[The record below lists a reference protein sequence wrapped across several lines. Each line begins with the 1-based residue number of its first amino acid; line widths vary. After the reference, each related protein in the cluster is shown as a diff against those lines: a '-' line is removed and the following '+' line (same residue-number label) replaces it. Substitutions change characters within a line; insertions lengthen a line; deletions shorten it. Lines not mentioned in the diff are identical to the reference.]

1 MSLRE
6 ICDEVV
12 RVPNID
18 ITVDQNKD
26 HLKEPIDQAEKL
38 FKIINN
44 HAQKGKMAFGAIR
57 SHFLVF

>member
-12 RVPNID
+12 RVENID
-18 ITVDQNKD
+18 ITVDQNKA
-26 HLKEPIDQAEKL
+26 HLKDPIDQANQL

-44 HAQKGKMAFGAIR
+44 YAQNKKMSFGAIR
-57 SHFLVF
+57 SHFLIF